1 MSRRLAA
8 VVAAVLTLAACST
21 VPTSSPTVQITQ
33 VPSRQDADVGIEPL
47 APETDA
53 SPEEIVRGFID
64 ASAST
69 DRGHPVAREHLTPAA
84 QDSWADDGGVTVI
97 EPGFAT
103 VTRDEGVVRLSA
115 RTVGT
120 VDERGIFTVGGER
133 FVRDFT
139 VEKVD
144 DQWRIA
150 DPEDG
155 LVVLE
160 PDFERVY
167 DQLNA
172 YFLDPTG
179 KRVGPDPRYLVVGEA
194 QPTALVQRLFGGP
207 SPALRAG
214 VDNPVDGLAL
224 RRPVTVD
231 GSTATVDLTGLP
243 ADPEPPL
250 RQICTQLVWTL
261 TQSRIRSVEVL
272 VEGRPVSLAQVPRA
286 QTTDDWAAYD
296 PDAVPVDAVG
306 HYVDAKG
313 ALRTAPDGQR
323 VPGPAGEGAYRL
335 VSAAAASDA
344 TSGQLAFLAAVTAPD
359 RAGDVS
365 LLAGPYGGQLATVLP
380 GSRSLTAPTVAG
392 TRPEI
397 WTVRNGNVVVRVLPG
412 ATPQNVTATALDGLG
427 TVEALQL
434 SPDGVRAALII
445 DGRSGP
451 VLYIGTVVRS
461 KDAVVLG
468 DLRQVNPD
476 IEDAVDVTWSASDT
490 LMLLADDQAGEAV
503 VPYEVSID
511 GWGLSGVQTAGL
523 PAEATTIAAA
533 PNQEPL
539 VSAVEPDAPGG
550 PTIWRLI
557 GVTWVTLVL
566 GAPPQAGTEPF
577 YPL

>member
-1 MSRRLAA
+1 
-8 VVAAVLTLAACST
+8 
-21 VPTSSPTVQITQ
+21 
-33 VPSRQDADVGIEPL
+33 
-47 APETDA
+47 
-53 SPEEIVRGFID
+53 
-64 ASAST
+64 
-69 DRGHPVAREHLTPAA
+69 VAREHLTPAA
-84 QDSWADDGGVTVI
+84 QDSWADDAGVTVI

-103 VTRDEGVVRLSA
+103 ITRDEGVVRLSA

-139 VEKVD
+139 VEKVEG
-144 DQWRIA
+144 QWRIA

-179 KRVGPDPRYLVVGEA
+179 KRVVPDPRYLVVGEA
-194 QPTALVQRLFGGP
+194 QPTALVGRLFGGP
-207 SPALRAG
+207 SPALRVG
-214 VDNPVDGLAL
+214 VDNPLDGLAL

-250 RQICTQLVWTL
+250 RQICAQLVWTL

-272 VEGRPVSLAQVPRA
+272 VEGRPVSLPQVPRA

-296 PDAVPVDAVG
+296 PDSVPVDAVG

-313 ALRTAPDGQR
+313 ALRTAPDGKR
-323 VPGPAGEGAYRL
+323 VPGPAGEGAYR
-335 VSAAAASDA
+335 VASAAAASDP
-344 TSGQLAFLAAVTAPD
+344 TSGQLSFLAAVTLPD
-359 RAGDVS
+359 RAGEVS
-365 LLAGPYGGQLATVLP
+365 LLAGPYGGALAAVLP
-380 GSRSLTAPTVAG
+380 GNKRLTAPTVAG

-397 WTVRNGNVVVRVLPG
+397 WTVRTAKGGQVVVRVLPG

-434 SPDGVRAALII
+434 SPDGVRAALVI
-445 DGRSGP
+445 DGRAGP

-468 DLRQVNPD
+468 DLREVNPAID
-476 IEDAVDVTWSASDT
+476 DPVDVAWQASDS
-490 LMLLADDQAGEAV
+490 LILLADNPPGDAV
-503 VPYEVSID
+503 IPYEVGVD
-511 GWGLSGVQTAGL
+511 GWGLTAVETSGL
-523 PAEATTIAAA
+523 PAEAEPTTIAAA

-539 VSAVEPDAPGG
+539 VSAGGPDGPA

-557 GVTWVTLVL
+557 GVSWVTLVL
-566 GAPPQAGTEPF
+566 GAPPQPGTEPF